1 MDEINEELQQKSIE
15 KSQAVAHSA
24 GEGDNLQVTIQ
35 PEEKPKKTKK
45 QRTQKQ
51 IDAFEK
57 ARANRSEQV
66 AEIQKKKQLVKQEK
80 KVKIKEF
87 KETLSKPPVTFV
99 EEKSVMPA
107 QHSPADG
114 VGGISVYSPGMNQ
127 PQERHREQI
136 VNNYYYYGPTPSAPP
151 QGQQQGSQGP
161 RPITP
166 PPAVRRQKPPPEPS
180 SSEEEYYEE
189 EPFVQQEP
197 KFQYQYNYV

>member
-15 KSQAVAHSA
+15 KS
-24 GEGDNLQVTIQ
+24 DNLQVTIQ

-45 QRTQKQ
+45 PRTQKQ

-57 ARANRSEQV
+57 ARAKRAEQV

-80 KVKIKEF
+80 KVKIKEL

-107 QHSPADG
+107 QHSLPPQGDG

-127 PQERHREQI
+127 PQPDPRAFSSGHREQI
-136 VNNYYYYGPTPSAPP
+136 VNNYYYYGPTPSAH
-151 QGQQQGSQGP
+151 QQQGSQHSVP

-189 EPFVQQEP
+189 EPLVQKEP
-197 KFQYQYNYV
+197 KFQ

>member
-15 KSQAVAHSA
+15 KS
-24 GEGDNLQVTIQ
+24 DNLQVTIQ

-57 ARANRSEQV
+57 ARAKRAEQV

-107 QHSPADG
+107 QHSPADS

-136 VNNYYYYGPTPSAPP
+136 VNNYYYYGPTPSAPQ
-151 QGQQQGSQGP
+151 QGQPQGSQGP
-161 RPITP
+161 QPVTP
-166 PPAVRRQKPPPEPS
+166 PDPKPKPPPEPS

>member
-15 KSQAVAHSA
+15 KS
-24 GEGDNLQVTIQ
+24 DNLQVTLQ
-35 PEEKPKKTKK
+35 SVPKKTKK
-45 QRTQKQ
+45 PRSQKQ
-51 IDAFEK
+51 IYAFEK
-57 ARANRSEQV
+57 AIAKRAEQV

-87 KETLSKPPVTFV
+87 KETLKDKPPVTFV
-99 EEKSVMPA
+99 EEKSVMPIPARTA
-107 QHSPADG
+107 QSPN
-114 VGGISVYSPGMNQ
+114 VNPISMYSPGMNQ

-136 VNNYYYYGPTPSAPP
+136 VNNYYYYGPTPSAH
-151 QGQQQGSQGP
+151 QQQGSQGP

-189 EPFVQQEP
+189 EPLVQQEP

>member
-15 KSQAVAHSA
+15 KSNI
-24 GEGDNLQVTIQ
+24 EVTIQ
-35 PEEKPKKTKK
+35 PEEKPSKGKTKK
-45 QRTQKQ
+45 PRSQKQ

-57 ARANRSEQV
+57 ARAKRAEQV

-99 EEKSVMPA
+99 EEKSVMPIR
-107 QHSPADG
+107 PTENP
-114 VGGISVYSPGMNQ
+114 ISMYSPGMNQ
-127 PQERHREQI
+127 PQPDPRVAHREQI
-136 VNNYYYYGPTPSAPP
+136 VNNYYYYGPTPSAPQ
-151 QGQQQGSQGP
+151 QGQPQGSQGP
-161 RPITP
+161 QPVTP
-166 PPAVRRQKPPPEPS
+166 PDPKPKPPPEPS

>member
-15 KSQAVAHSA
+15 KS
-24 GEGDNLQVTIQ
+24 DNLQVTIQ

-45 QRTQKQ
+45 PRSQKQ

-57 ARANRSEQV
+57 ARAKRAEQV

-87 KETLSKPPVTFV
+87 KETLKDKPPVTFV
-99 EEKSVMPA
+99 EEKSVMPIPARTA
-107 QHSPADG
+107 QSANENP
-114 VGGISVYSPGMNQ
+114 ISMYSPGMNQ
-127 PQERHREQI
+127 PHPDPRAAAHGHREQI
-136 VNNYYYYGPTPSAPP
+136 VNNYYYYGPTPPP
-151 QGQQQGSQGP
+151 QGQPQGSQGP

-166 PPAVRRQKPPPEPS
+166 PQKQPRPSSS

-189 EPFVQQEP
+189 EPLIEQP